1 MWSSAVCSR
10 RAAARASVC
19 VCVVLALATVFPG
32 TPRFYPDDPIWV
44 DDDMSLDASGAVP
57 IEDPTTYD
65 FVVNTFRDSGE
76 RRNVRALNVNTVD
89 EVPDSSWFTNRIG
102 RRDLT
107 LADLVRGPDRFE
119 SISLEQWVVSAGKP
133 LGAQPGFRM
142 KDPTGHT
149 YQIEF
154 DPPDNPEMATGAEII
169 TTAFMHAMGYHVVD
183 VYLAELDAAR
193 LVISPTATVYDEQL
207 GRKRRLIRRDIDL
220 LLRRAARR
228 PDGRYRVLAS
238 RFADGKPLGNFRY
251 YGTRPDDPN
260 DIFLHEHRRELR
272 GAFVFFAWLNHD
284 DSSGPNSLDFLVGEE
299 GRRYIKHYMFDFGS
313 TLGSDTSVPQHYRA
327 GNEYL
332 LDWTPGWLTLA
343 TLGIYTQPWLRIP
356 YPSVPPAVG
365 RFEGDRFDPK
375 AWRPEYENPALEN
388 MRPDDAFWAARIVAR
403 FSDEAIRAMV
413 GKGKYTD
420 PRAAEYIAATLIK
433 RRDKV
438 LKTWL
443 TGVNPLVDFALSAGG
458 ELTFA
463 NGAVQAGAATAA
475 STHRISWARFD
486 NATGQATLIGADVS
500 TGEMRAQMPAE
511 LAAGGSPP
519 DFVQVQVSAIHPGFP
534 VWEKPVTV
542 HFRRVADG
550 WKLVG
555 LARLP
560 D

>member
-1 MWSSAVCSR
+1 MWYSAACSS

-19 VCVVLALATVFPG
+19 ALVVLSVASVFTG
-32 TPRFYPDDPIWV
+32 TPRFFPDDPIWS
-44 DDDMSLDASGAVP
+44 DDDMSLDASGAVS
-57 IEDPTTYD
+57 IEDPTSYD
-65 FVVNTFRDSGE
+65 FIVNTFKESGE

-89 EVPDSSWFTNRIG
+89 EVPDSSWFTNRLG
-102 RRDLT
+102 RRDLS
-107 LADLVRGPDRFE
+107 LAELVRGPD
-119 SISLEQWVVSAGKP
+119 SLDAISLEGWVVSAGKP

-154 DPPDNPEMATGAEII
+154 DPPDNPQMATGAEII
-169 TTAFMHAMGYHVVD
+169 STAFMHAIGYNVVE
-183 VYLAELDAAR
+183 VYLAELDAR
-193 LVISPTATVYDEQL
+193 KLVISPTATVYDEQL

-228 PDGRYRVLAS
+228 PDGKYQVLAS
-238 RFADGKPLGNFRY
+238 RFAEGQPVGNFRY

-272 GAFVFFAWLNHD
+272 GALVFFAWLNHD
-284 DSSGPNSLDFLVGEE
+284 DSSGTNSLDFLVGGE

-332 LDWTPGWLTLA
+332 LDWKPGWLTLA
-343 TLGIYTQPWLRIP
+343 TLGFYTQPWLHIP

-365 RFEGDRFDPK
+365 RFEGDCFEPE
-375 AWRPEYENPALEN
+375 AWRPEYENPAFEN
-388 MRPDDAFWAARIVAR
+388 MRPDDAFWAARIVGR
-403 FSDEAIRAMV
+403 FSDQAIRAIV
-413 GKGKYTD
+413 GKAKYTD
-420 PRAAEYIAATLIK
+420 PRATDYITETLIK

-443 TGVNPLVDFALSAGG
+443 TGVNPLVDFTLGAGG

-463 NGAVQAGAATAA
+463 NAAVQAGAATPA
-475 STHRISWARFD
+475 SEYRISWARFD
-486 NATGQATLIGADVS
+486 NATGEATRAGTDVTTAQA
-500 TGEMRAQMPAE
+500 RAQMPPE
-511 LAAGGSPP
+511 LAAGGNSLE
-519 DFVQVQVSAIHPGFP
+519 FVQIQVAAIHPGFP
-534 VWEKPVTV
+534 AWATPVTV
-542 HFRRVADG
+542 HFRRAADG

-555 LARLP
+555 LTRLP